1 MHRRPEYI
9 VHGED
14 IMLKFTALE
23 SALID
28 QPKAPNVREVDRDD
42 ISENERN
49 VLSLILADPEVTA
62 AEMADKLSLSRKTVE
77 RCVRK
82 LKEKRII
89 ERVGSDRKGYWR
101 IKE

>member
-1 MHRRPEYI
+1 
-9 VHGED
+9 
-14 IMLKFTALE
+14 MLKFTALE

-28 QPKAPNVREVDRDD
+28 QPKAPNVRDNVRDNVREVDRDD
-42 ISENERN
+42 ISENERK
-49 VLSLILADPEVTA
+49 VLSLILANPAFTA

-89 ERVGSDRKGYWR
+89 ERVGSDRKGYWK